1 MKFLFLDAFWP
12 QNLPKF
18 RFIRTGNISLL
29 EGQQFE
35 VVLKSFVKEPEMLLK
50 ELFFLKNLAFEMT
63 RARRQFL
70 CVANSKWL
78 EEGGPESRELLEVFR
93 SKGRIMSPNEL
104 LPLEKGQFQYMVRRM
119 EENYKRKRERGWNNE
134 WKK

>member
-1 MKFLFLDAFWP
+1 MP
-12 QNLPKF
+12 QNLSKF
-18 RFIRTGNISLL
+18 RLIQSGNISSF

-35 VVLKSFVKEPEMLLK
+35 VVLKSFVKFKEEGLK
-50 ELFFLKNLAFEMT
+50 ELFHLKNLAFQMT
-63 RARRQFL
+63 RAKRQFL

-104 LPLEKGQFQYMVRRM
+104 LPLERGQFQYMVRRE
-119 EENYKRKRERGWNNE
+119 EENYKRKRGMGWDNG

>member
-1 MKFLFLDAFWP
+1 M
-12 QNLPKF
+12 
-18 RFIRTGNISLL
+18 
-29 EGQQFE
+29 E
-35 VVLKSFVKEPEMLLK
+35 VVLKSFVAYKKEGLS
-50 ELFFLKNLAFEMT
+50 ELFFLKKLAFEMT

-104 LPLEKGQFQYMVRRM
+104 LPLEKGLFQDMVRCM
-119 EENYKRKRERGWNNE
+119 EENYKRKRGRGWNNE